1 MEIIQVAIKLS
12 CFFQSNEVEGLGSHI
27 LNDLKLLYE
36 MTTVLSDLKLLLSVQ
51 SIFEEPCTDN
61 NPTL

>member
-12 CFFQSNEVEGLGSHI
+12 CFFQSNEVEGLGSH
-27 LNDLKLLYE
+27 
-36 MTTVLSDLKLLLSVQ
+36 VLSDLKLLLSVQ